1 MPKPTFLVLGAPKCG
16 TTSVYYY
23 LKQHPDVYLCRKEVH
38 FFAHGDP
45 LYQDIA
51 VQTWEDYLSLFDE
64 AEDASAIGEVAVR
77 YLYSETAFRNIKKY
91 LPEGKL
97 MVLLRDPVERAF
109 SHFLMRFRTGG
120 MVAKDGTIPS
130 EEKIRKEFDE
140 GKDYVERSLYYK
152 HIKKYYEEFPSRNIS
167 VFLLEDIKS
176 EPNETIKNIFKFIGV
191 DEGYSV
197 NTDKRYNVSTVE
209 DYNSLLVTLRR
220 NRFLRYLRSSKI
232 VKRLISGLIPRSLLD
247 RLEWRRAGNS
257 KSIKEVVD
265 LPLDV
270 RRKLVQYYEEDIS
283 KLETLIERNL
293 SHWRQVK

>member
-45 LYQDIA
+45 LYQDIT
-51 VQTWEDYLSLFDE
+51 VQTWEEYLSLFDD
-64 AEDASAIGEVAVR
+64 ADDASAIGEVAVR
-77 YLYSETAFRNIKKY
+77 YLYSETAFKKIKKY
-91 LPEGKL
+91 LPGGKL
-97 MVLLRDPVERAF
+97 LVFLRDPVERAF

-120 MVAKDGTIPS
+120 MVPEDGTVPS
-130 EEKIRKEFDE
+130 EEEIREEFDE
-140 GKDYVERSLYYK
+140 KKDYVERSLYYK
-152 HIKKYYEEFPSRNIS
+152 HMKKYFEKFPSNNIS

-176 EPNETIKNIFKFIGV
+176 NPNGTIRDVFKFIGV
-191 DEGYSV
+191 DGEYSV
-197 NTDKRYNVSTVE
+197 NTDKQYNVSTVD

-220 NRFLRYLRSSKI
+220 NKFLRYLRGSRI

-247 RLEWRRAGNS
+247 RLEWRRAGSS

-265 LPLDV
+265 LPPDV
-270 RRKLVQYYEEDIS
+270 RRRLVRYYEDDIT
-283 KLETLIERNL
+283 KLEDLIGRDL
-293 SHWRQVK
+293 SHWKQME